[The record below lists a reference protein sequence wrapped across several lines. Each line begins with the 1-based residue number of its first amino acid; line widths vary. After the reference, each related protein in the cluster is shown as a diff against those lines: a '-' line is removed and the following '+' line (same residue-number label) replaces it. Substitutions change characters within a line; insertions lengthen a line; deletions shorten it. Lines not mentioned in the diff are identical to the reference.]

1 MQFNAEFVAAGGSE
15 MYPGEEDN
23 SSSRLSEMRE
33 SFYSFLNNFCVDG
46 IYIYRSTPLI
56 PLDV

>member
-15 MYPGEEDN
+15 MYPGEDDN
-23 SSSRLSEMRE
+23 SSTRLSEMRD

-46 IYIYRSTPLI
+46 IYIYRSISLI
-56 PLDV
+56 LPYV

>member
-23 SSSRLSEMRE
+23 SSNHLSEMQE

-46 IYIYRSTPLI
+46 IYIYRFCSGS
-56 PLDV
+56 

>member
-23 SSSRLSEMRE
+23 SSNHLSEMQE

-46 IYIYRSTPLI
+46 IYIYRSCSSS
-56 PLDV
+56 

>member
-33 SFYSFLNNFCVDG
+33 SFYSFLNSFCVDG
-46 IYIYRSTPLI
+46 IYIYRFTSLVAC
-56 PLDV
+56 DM